1 MIRPP
6 IALGSVQKE
15 ARARGAD
22 VWTYRYRD
30 GKRHRN
36 VLLGRTDQLSEQAA
50 HKKAHRLRSQIFE
63 NRNRVTV
70 ATTIDRYIAEDLP
83 SRQSTASS
91 HRSMLARI
99 RREWG
104 ELMLD
109 DFLID
114 VSGVERW
121 LRDLK
126 TIARTKKSGQVTK
139 PSEPVSR
146 KTKDHYKAVLHRLVE
161 CAMRWGL
168 VDIQRNPV
176 GLVEV
181 RTGARR
187 KRVPTIITYDQY
199 QRLLEREELGKHVRV
214 MVQLAMCLGLRAS
227 EILGLRWE
235 DVDLLGGTLRI
246 QRSAVGKYQDETKTE
261 TSADTLP
268 LHEQLVAVLMAWHQA
283 APIIKGWMFGS
294 PVTDRPYHRDSLH
307 KDYLTPA
314 ALKIGLP
321 RLGWHDFRHTH
332 RAMLRDLG
340 LPLEVQQKLMRHA
353 SITMTAHYGN
363 SGMDETKRDANR
375 QLVEYV
381 TQTQKSSTRVS

>member
-1 MIRPP
+1 MIRTP
-6 IALGSVQKE
+6 IAMGSVQRE
-15 ARARGAD
+15 ARASGAD

-36 VLLGRTDQLSEQAA
+36 VLLGRMNEMSEQAA

-63 NRNRVTV
+63 SRNRVTV
-70 ATTIDRYIAEDLP
+70 ASTIDRYIAEDLP
-83 SRQSTASS
+83 ARQSTACSY
-91 HRSMLARI
+91 RSMLNRI

-104 ELMLD
+104 SLMLD

-121 LRDLK
+121 LRDMK
-126 TIARTKKSGQVTK
+126 TLPRTKKDGQVTK
-139 PSEPVSR
+139 VPEPVSR

-187 KRVPTIITYDQY
+187 KRVPTIITFEQY
-199 QRLLEREELGKHVRV
+199 SKLLERKELGIHCKV

-268 LHEQLVAVLMAWHQA
+268 LHKRLVAVLIGWRQA
-283 APIIKGWMFGS
+283 APIIGGWVFGS
-294 PVTDRPYHRDSLH
+294 PVTERPFHRDSLH

-321 RLGWHDFRHTH
+321 RLGWHDFRHTY

-353 SITMTAHYGN
+353 SITMTTHYGN
-363 SGMDETKRDANR
+363 SGMDESKREANR

-381 TQTQKSSTRVS
+381 TQTQNGSTRAS

>member
-6 IALGSVQKE
+6 LALGSVQRE

-22 VWTYRYRD
+22 VWIYRYRD
-30 GKRHRN
+30 GKCHRS
-36 VLLGRTDQLSEQAA
+36 VMLGRTDQMSEQGA
-50 HKKAHRLRSQIFE
+50 HKKAHRLRSQVFD

-70 ATTIDRYIAEDLP
+70 ASIIDRYLTEDLP
-83 SRQSTASS
+83 ARKSTAASY
-91 HRSMLARI
+91 RSMLTRI
-99 RREWG
+99 RGEWG
-104 ELMLD
+104 TLMLD
-109 DFLID
+109 DFLVD

-121 LRDLK
+121 LRDMK
-126 TIARTKKSGQVTK
+126 TLPRTPKAGEVAK
-139 PSEPVSR
+139 PLEPVAR
-146 KTKDHYKAVLHRLVE
+146 KTKDHFKAVLHRLVE
-161 CAMRWGL
+161 CAMRWGVL
-168 VDIQRNPV
+168 DIQRNPV

-187 KRVPTIITYDQY
+187 KRVPTIISFEQY
-199 QRLLEREELGKHVRV
+199 QRLLERKELGGHCRV

-227 EILGLRWE
+227 EILGLRWD
-235 DVDLLGGTLRI
+235 DVNLLGGTVRI

-261 TSADTLP
+261 SSAETLP
-268 LHEQLVAVLMAWHQA
+268 LHERLVKVLMEWRTAE
-283 APIIKGWMFGS
+283 PVIEGWVFGS

-321 RLGWHDFRHTH
+321 RLGWHDFRHTY

-340 LPLEVQQKLMRHA
+340 LPLEVQQKLMRHS
-353 SITMTAHYGN
+353 SIAMTAHYGN

-381 TQTQKSSTRVS
+381 TQTQ

>member
-6 IALGSVQKE
+6 IALGSVQRE

-30 GKRHRN
+30 GERHRN
-36 VLLGRTDQLSEQAA
+36 VLLGRTDVMSEQAA
-50 HKKAHRLRSQIFE
+50 QKKAHRLRSQIFE
-63 NRNRVTV
+63 NRTRVTV
-70 ATTIDRYIAEDLP
+70 STVIDRYLVEDLP
-83 SRQSTASS
+83 PRKSTASS
-91 HRSMLARI
+91 YRSMLNRI
-99 RREWG
+99 RCEFG
-104 ELMLD
+104 LLMLD

-114 VSGVERW
+114 ISGVERW

-126 TIARTKKSGQVTK
+126 TLPRSKKDGTVTK
-139 PSEPVSR
+139 ASEPVSR
-146 KTKDHYKAVLHRLVE
+146 KTKDHYKAVLHRLAE
-161 CAMRWGL
+161 CSMRWGL
-168 VDIQRNPV
+168 VDVQRNPL

-187 KRVPTIITYDQY
+187 KRVPTIITFDQY
-199 QRLLEREELGKHVRV
+199 RQLLEREELGTHCRV

-235 DVDLLGGTLRI
+235 DIDLLGGAIRI
-246 QRSAVGKYQDETKTE
+246 QRSVVGKYQDETKTE
-261 TSADTLP
+261 SSDDTLP
-268 LHEQLVAVLMAWHQA
+268 LHQQLVNVLMTWRQA
-283 APIIKGWMFGS
+283 APIIGGWLFGS
-294 PVTDRPYHRDSLH
+294 PVTGRPYHRDSLH

-314 ALKIGLP
+314 AIKAGLP
-321 RLGWHDFRHTH
+321 RLGWHDFRHTY

-353 SITMTAHYGN
+353 SITMTVHYGN
-363 SGMDETKRDANR
+363 SGMDESKREANR

-381 TQTQKSSTRVS
+381 TQTQNGSTRVI

>member
-6 IALGSVQKE
+6 IALGSVQRE

-30 GKRHRN
+30 GERHRN
-36 VLLGRTDQLSEQAA
+36 VLLGRTDVMSEQAA
-50 HKKAHRLRSQIFE
+50 HKKARRLRSQVFE
-63 NRNRVTV
+63 NRTRVTV
-70 ATTIDRYIAEDLP
+70 STVIERYLVEDLP
-83 SRQSTASS
+83 PRKSTASS
-91 HRSMLARI
+91 YRSMLNRI
-99 RREWG
+99 RSEFG
-104 ELMLD
+104 VLMLD

-114 VSGVERW
+114 ISGVERW

-126 TIARTKKSGQVTK
+126 TLPRSKKDGTVTK
-139 PSEPVSR
+139 ASEPVSR
-146 KTKDHYKAVLHRLVE
+146 KTKDHYKAVLHRLAE
-161 CAMRWGL
+161 CSMRW
-168 VDIQRNPV
+168 

-187 KRVPTIITYDQY
+187 KRVPTIITFDQY
-199 QRLLEREELGKHVRV
+199 RQLLEREELGVHVRV
-214 MVQLAMCLGLRAS
+214 MVQLAVCLGLRAS

-246 QRSAVGKYQDETKTE
+246 QRSVVGKYQDETKTE
-261 TSADTLP
+261 SSEGTLP
-268 LHEQLVAVLMAWHQA
+268 LHERLVTVLMAWRQA
-283 APIIKGWMFGS
+283 APIIGGWVFGS
-294 PVTDRPYHRDSLH
+294 PVTERPYHRDSLH

-321 RLGWHDFRHTH
+321 RLGWHDFRHTYK
-332 RAMLRDLG
+332 AMLRDLG

-363 SGMDETKRDANR
+363 SGMDESKREANR
-375 QLVEYV
+375 KLVEYV
-381 TQTQKSSTRVS
+381 TQTQNGSTRVV

>member
-6 IALGSVQKE
+6 IALGSVQRE

-30 GKRHRN
+30 GKCHRN
-36 VLLGRTDQLSEQAA
+36 VLLGRTDVMSEQAA
-50 HKKAHRLRSQIFE
+50 HKKARRLRSQVFE
-63 NRNRVTV
+63 NRTRVTV
-70 ATTIDRYIAEDLP
+70 STVIDRYLVEDLP
-83 SRQSTASS
+83 LRKSTASS
-91 HRSMLARI
+91 YRSMLNRI
-99 RREWG
+99 RREFG
-104 ELMLD
+104 LLMLD

-114 VSGVERW
+114 ISGVERW

-126 TIARTKKSGQVTK
+126 TLPRSKKDGTVTK
-139 PSEPVSR
+139 ASEPVSR
-146 KTKDHYKAVLHRLVE
+146 KTKDHYKAVLHRLAE
-161 CAMRWGL
+161 CSMRWGL
-168 VDIQRNPV
+168 VDVQRNPL

-187 KRVPTIITYDQY
+187 KRVPTIITFQQY
-199 QRLLEREELGKHVRV
+199 RQLLERKELGEHVRV

-227 EILGLRWE
+227 EILGLRWD
-235 DVDLLGGTLRI
+235 DVDLLGGTIRI

-261 TSADTLP
+261 SSEETLP
-268 LHEQLVAVLMAWHQA
+268 LHEQLVSVLMNWRKT
-283 APIIKGWMFGS
+283 PVINGWVFGS
-294 PVTDRPYHRDSLH
+294 PITKRPYHRDSLH
-307 KDYLTPA
+307 KAYLTPA

-321 RLGWHDFRHTH
+321 RLGWHDFRHTY

-353 SITMTAHYGN
+353 SITMTAHYGRA
-363 SGMDETKRDANR
+363 GMDEGKREANR

-381 TQTQKSSTRVS
+381 TQTQNGSTQ

>member
-1 MIRPP
+1 LIRPP
-6 IALGSVQKE
+6 LALGSVQRE

-36 VLLGRTDQLSEQAA
+36 VLLGRTNEMTEQAA
-50 HKKAHRLRSQIFE
+50 HKKAHRLRAQIFE

-70 ATTIDRYIAEDLP
+70 ATIVDRYVAEDLP
-83 SRQSTASS
+83 TRQSTASS
-91 HRSMLARI
+91 YRSMLTRI
-99 RREWG
+99 RGEWG
-104 ELMLD
+104 SLMLD
-109 DFLID
+109 DFLVD

-126 TIARTKKSGQVTK
+126 TLPRTKKDGRVTK
-139 PSEPVSR
+139 VPEPVSR

-168 VDIQRNPV
+168 VDVQRNPV

-187 KRVPTIITYDQY
+187 KRVPTIITFDQY
-199 QRLLEREELGKHVRV
+199 RKLLEREELGGHCRV

-235 DVDLLGGTLRI
+235 DVDLLGGTLQI
-246 QRSAVGKYQDETKTE
+246 QRSAVGKYRDETKTE

-268 LHEQLVAVLMAWHQA
+268 LHERLVTVLMEWRMA
-283 APIIKGWMFGS
+283 APIIGGWVFGS
-294 PVTDRPYHRDSLH
+294 PVTERPYHRDSLH

-314 ALKIGLP
+314 ARKIGLP
-321 RLGWHDFRHTH
+321 RLGWHDFRHTY

-353 SITMTAHYGN
+353 SITMTTHYGK
-363 SGMDETKRDANR
+363 SGMDESKRDANR

-381 TQTQKSSTRVS
+381 TQTQNGSTQVS

>member
-1 MIRPP
+1 MIRTPL
-6 IALGSVQKE
+6 ALGSVQRE

-30 GKRHRN
+30 GKRHRS
-36 VLLGRTDQLSEQAA
+36 VLLGRTNEMTEQAA

-70 ATTIDRYIAEDLP
+70 GSIVDRYLAEDMP
-83 SRQSTASS
+83 TRQSTASS
-91 HRSMLARI
+91 YRSMLTRI
-99 RREWG
+99 RGEWG
-104 ELMLD
+104 SLMFD
-109 DFLID
+109 DFIID

-126 TIARTKKSGQVTK
+126 TLPRMKKDGRVTK
-139 PSEPVSR
+139 VPEPVSR

-187 KRVPTIITYDQY
+187 KRVPTIITFEQY
-199 QRLLEREELGKHVRV
+199 RQLLEREELGGHVRV

-235 DVDLLGGTLRI
+235 DVDLLGGTIRI
-246 QRSAVGKYQDETKTE
+246 QRSVVGKYQDETKTE
-261 TSADTLP
+261 SSAETLP
-268 LHEQLVAVLMAWHQA
+268 LHESLVKVLMEWRMA
-283 APIIKGWMFGS
+283 APIIEGWLFGS
-294 PVTDRPYHRDSLH
+294 PITERPYHRDSLH

-321 RLGWHDFRHTH
+321 RLGWHDFRHTY
-332 RAMLRDLG
+332 RAMLRDLR

-353 SITMTAHYGN
+353 SITMTVHYGN
-363 SGMDETKRDANR
+363 SGMDEDKREANR
-375 QLVEYV
+375 QVVEYV
-381 TQTQKSSTRVS
+381 TQTQNGSTRKN